1 VSDSCDPM
9 VCSPPGSSVHGIL
22 QARILKWVAMPFSR
36 GSSRPRN
43 RMWVS
48 CIAGSFLTDWAMRES
63 FTHIYP
69 LYFQIYIPNLSPVYC
84 LSSSTRYYNSWTV
97 YHSSSNLA
105 SQEFVCHTVIT
116 EMFKID
122 ICWTFKTFSIKSWWL
137 YPEWC
142 KPCPLIW
149 P

>member
-1 VSDSCDPM
+1 MSDSCDPM
-9 VCSPPGSSVHGIL
+9 DCSPPGSSVHGIL

-36 GSSRPRN
+36 GSSWPRN
-43 RMWVS
+43 RTRVS

-69 LYFQIYIPNLSPVYC
+69 LYFQIHIPNLSPFYC
-84 LSSSTRYYNSWTV
+84 LSSSTHRYNLWTV

-105 SQEFVCHTVIT
+105 SQEFICHTVIT

-122 ICWTFKTFSIKSWWL
+122 ICWTFKTFSIKS
-137 YPEWC
+137 
-142 KPCPLIW
+142 
-149 P
+149 